1 MNYFLILLF
10 FFIFDYN
17 LSFQV
22 TESYSISK
30 YLNDSYHEFCD
41 EKSNEK
47 LNIKNDNYKY
57 LKLNTT
63 NILTLKGVINE
74 KSVNRFLYDFNL
86 KKNKNETYIFIDS
99 PGGSVEDGYK
109 IITEFKKYNMTCII
123 EKAYSMAFAI
133 LQVCDK
139 RYLLPHGKIMQHQ
152 ISLGIMNEFGKI
164 KSYLDFI
171 GQIEDELLD
180 IQSKKIG
187 ISSDDLKNRSNNEWW
202 LFGKNAVEEN
212 CADKIINVECTPQLT
227 KATYIINDGMY
238 DYVYSKCPLVPNYLE
253 KIQNNKNN
261 RDFIYFI

>member
-1 MNYFLILLF
+1 MNYFFIFLF
-10 FFIFDYN
+10 FIIFDFI
-17 LSFQV
+17 LS
-22 TESYSISK
+22 TESYFEQKYINNSNQYISNENFK
-30 YLNDSYHEFCD
+30 
-41 EKSNEK
+41 EKSNTK
-47 LNIKNDNYKY
+47 IMNNKY

-63 NILTLKGVINE
+63 NVLTLKGVIDT

-109 IITEFKKYNMTCII
+109 IITEFKKYNMTCIV

-171 GQIEDELLD
+171 GQIEDELLA

-187 ISSDDLKNRSNNEWW
+187 ITSEDLKNRSNNEWW

-212 CADKIINVECTPQLT
+212 CADKIIDVECTPQLT

-261 RDFIYFI
+261 KDFIYFI